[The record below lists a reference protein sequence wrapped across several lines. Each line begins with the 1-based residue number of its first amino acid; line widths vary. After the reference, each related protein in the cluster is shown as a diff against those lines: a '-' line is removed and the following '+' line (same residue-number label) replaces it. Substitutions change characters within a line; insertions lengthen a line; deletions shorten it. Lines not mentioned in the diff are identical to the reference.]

1 MASHTLL
8 PFQSLDVYVL
18 ARELAARVHALP
30 LADAELRDQARRA
43 SKSAFLNLA
52 EGLPADSAG
61 LRRRA
66 FALAAGSLCEAA
78 AAVDLGA
85 ALGLVAEAEAG
96 ELLALAARVKRMLRA
111 LTSPALKILHIEA
124 SGPGPTVI

>member
-43 SKSAFLNLA
+43 SRSAFLNLA

-66 FALAAGSLCEAA
+66 FALATGSLCETA

-85 ALGLVAEAEAG
+85 ALGLVARPEAL

-111 LTSPALKILHIEA
+111 LISPAR
-124 SGPGPTVI
+124 

>member
-1 MASHTLL
+1 MAHTLPQPDPSRL

-18 ARELAARVHALP
+18 SRELAARRHALP
-30 LADAELRDQARRA
+30 LADAELRDQLRRA

-52 EGLPADSAG
+52 EGLPADAPG

-78 AAVDLGA
+78 AALDLAGA
-85 ALGLVAEAEAG
+85 IGLAEPTEAAA
-96 ELLALAARVKRMLRA
+96 LLALAARVKCMLRR
-111 LTSPALKILHIEA
+111 L
-124 SGPGPTVI
+124 

>member
-1 MASHTLL
+1 MASDTLL
-8 PFQSLDVYVL
+8 PFQSLDVYVA

-30 LADAELRDQARRA
+30 LGDAELRDQARRA

-52 EGLPADSAG
+52 EGLPAETPG

-66 FALAAGSLCEAA
+66 FALATGSLCEAA

-85 ALGLVAEAEAG
+85 ALGLVTRPEAT

-111 LTSPALKILHIEA
+111 LTSPAR
-124 SGPGPTVI
+124 